1 MVLIEYKTKYKIPD
15 SLKKEQIEHTEELK
29 DCIRHIK
36 NGVINMIDKEGRIE
50 AIEVLNTHYHQKRGT
65 RFYL

>member
-36 NGVINMIDKEGRIE
+36 KWG
-50 AIEVLNTHYHQKRGT
+50 Y
-65 RFYL
+65 